1 MAQDDEHP
9 ILKQIRARA
18 VKQDEAEASPTA
30 KTYTEADK
38 EALLAEIRAR
48 AVDDDRQ
55 LQPNP
60 AQPTPDDIRQR
71 LRKQHAARRKRDLTQ
86 EDLRRLTA
94 LEDILNQLQQGKHIQ
109 NRRLKTWLTE
119 DQYSEITDEWQSQ
132 QALREE
138 LQEKP
143 DVIVDYEQ
151 RLRKAT
157 LLYNRAKGYRR
168 KGNREQLKR
177 FEQEYTSELEDLI
190 ECYAEIIAEDYSMT
204 QWFDRDLDFD
214 AGGDSTADLA
224 SIPRVITSKS
234 VEAHAGNGLLSRK
247 QSKRDLKIA
256 VVERAI
262 DQLRY
267 E

>member
-1 MAQDDEHP
+1 MAEDDEHP

-18 VKQDEAEASPTA
+18 VNRDEAEASPA
-30 KTYTEADK
+30 LKTHSEVDDDA
-38 EALLAEIRAR
+38 ALAQIRAR

-109 NRRLKTWLTE
+109 NRRLKIWLSEDDYSFLTE
-119 DQYSEITDEWQSQ
+119 EWQSQ

-138 LQEKP
+138 LKEKP

-157 LLYNRAKGYRR
+157 LLYNRAEHYSH
-168 KGNREQLKR
+168 KGNRVQVKR
-177 FEQEYTSELEDLI
+177 FESAYTRELEALL
-190 ECYAEIIAEDYSMT
+190 ERYAEIIAEDYSMT
-204 QWFDRDLDFD
+204 QWFDRDLDFR
-214 AGGDSTADLA
+214 AGGDATADLA

-234 VEAHAGNGLLSRK
+234 IEAHGTGGMLSRK
-247 QSKRDLKIA
+247 RSKRDLKIA

-262 DQLRY
+262 DQLIY